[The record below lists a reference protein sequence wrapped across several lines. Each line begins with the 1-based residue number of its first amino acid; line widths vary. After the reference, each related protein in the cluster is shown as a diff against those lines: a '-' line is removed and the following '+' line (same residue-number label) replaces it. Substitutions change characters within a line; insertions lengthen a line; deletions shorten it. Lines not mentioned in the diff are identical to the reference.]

1 MIQIKFEL
9 RKGNRILEE
18 KSIVIDYFDKDESPE
33 EYEQYKQNYIEFID
47 EMLMYINK
55 GYEIKVYKLNG
66 K

>member
-18 KSIVIDYFDKDESPE
+18 KGIVIDYFDKDESPE

>member
-9 RKGNRILEE
+9 RKGNRLLEE
-18 KSIVIDYFDKDESPE
+18 KGIVIDYFDKDESPE

>member
-9 RKGNRILEE
+9 RKGNRLLEE
-18 KSIVIDYFDKDESPE
+18 KAIVIDYFDKDESPE

>member
-18 KSIVIDYFDKDESPE
+18 KAIVIDYFDKDESPE

-55 GYEIKVYKLNG
+55 DYEIKVYKLNG

>member
-18 KSIVIDYFDKDESPE
+18 KGIVIDYFDKDESPE

-55 GYEIKVYKLNG
+55 GYEIKVYKLNE

>member
-9 RKGNRILEE
+9 RKGNRLLEE
-18 KSIVIDYFDKDESPE
+18 KGIVIDYFDKDESPE

-55 GYEIKVYKLNG
+55 GYEIKVYKLNR